1 MKRITFWFD
10 VVSPYAWLAF
20 DRLPQAL
27 AGCSYWVDYRPL
39 LFAGLLNAWGQK
51 GPAEVAPKRAW
62 TYRQVCWLAQA
73 QGTRLDLPQPHP
85 FNPLALQRLALA
97 CAVAGGAP
105 NRRVVEA
112 LFKHVWQGGGDPN
125 DSGRLQTLV
134 DRLTPRHDPTSD
146 VIKTQLRA
154 DTEFAAAN
162 GVFGVPTFDLEGR
175 LFWGADAL
183 PMLRSALIG
192 EPWFAGP
199 DWDDCGDQPAGA
211 IRRSI

>member
-27 AGCSYWVDYRPL
+27 AGCSYWVDYQPL

-62 TYRQVCWLAQA
+62 TYRQVRWLAQA

-85 FNPLALQRLALA
+85 FNPLALQRLAMA
-97 CAVAGGAP
+97 CPADGATP
-105 NRRVVEA
+105 NRQVVEA
-112 LFKHVWQGGGDPN
+112 LFRHVWQGGGDPN
-125 DSGRLQTLV
+125 DSRRLQALFEN
-134 DRLTPRHDPTSD
+134 LHPQQDPTSD

-154 DTEFAAAN
+154 NTEFAAAQ
-162 GVFGVPTFDLEGR
+162 GVFGVPTFVLDGR

-183 PMLRSALIG
+183 PMLRAALIG

-199 DWDDCGDQPAGA
+199 DWDDCGKQPIGA
-211 IRRSI
+211 TRRPI